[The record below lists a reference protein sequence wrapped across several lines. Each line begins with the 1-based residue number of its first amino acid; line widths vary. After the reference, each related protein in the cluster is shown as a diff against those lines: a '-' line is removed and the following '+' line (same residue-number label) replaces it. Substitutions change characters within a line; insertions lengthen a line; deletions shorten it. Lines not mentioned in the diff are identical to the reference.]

1 MDGYDEAS
9 LERLWPEPAKA
20 TQVQRSAFERDR
32 ARVLHSAALRRLA
45 GKTQVVGAGISDFP
59 RTRLTHSLECAQ
71 IGRELASDLGADP
84 DLVDAA
90 CLAHD
95 LGHPPFG
102 HNGEVALDEA
112 ARDCGGFEGNA
123 QSLRVLARLEAK
135 VLDDDGASHG
145 LNLTRAALDAATKY
159 PWTRDEAPESGKFGV
174 YADDLATFVWLRAGT
189 DGQSRCLEAQIM
201 DWADDVAYSVH
212 DFEDG
217 VHAGLIPLASLG
229 DPVIR
234 EALAALAAQ
243 VYSNESPSV
252 LRDILDQLQLQP
264 WWTPSFDG
272 GLRDQAALKRTT
284 SELTARFCAAAVVAT
299 QAAYGDGPLTRY
311 AADLVVPEPIRAE
324 CALLKATTHLFVMMR
339 EGAHELQ
346 EAERVLMSEL
356 VAAVAHGAPE
366 TLTQELRAA
375 YADASTPEQKLRV
388 VIDQVASLTDS
399 SARVWHARLT
409 D

>member
-1 MDGYDEAS
+1 MAGYDDAS
-9 LERLWPEPAKA
+9 FERFWPEPAKA
-20 TQVQRSAFERDR
+20 TVVERSPFERDR

-45 GKTQVVGAGISDFP
+45 GKTQVVGAGLADFP

-71 IGRELASDLGADP
+71 IGRELAADLGADP

-102 HNGEVALDEA
+102 HNGEVALDA
-112 ARDCGGFEGNA
+112 AAADCGGFEGNA

-135 VLDDDGASHG
+135 VLDDEGGSRG

-159 PWTRDEAPESGKFGV
+159 PWTREDAPESGKFGV
-174 YADDLATFVWLRAGT
+174 YTDDLATFQWLRAGV
-189 DGQSRCLEAQIM
+189 DGRARCLEAQIM

-243 VYSNESPSV
+243 VYSNESPRV

-264 WWTPSFDG
+264 WWTAAFNA
-272 GLRDQAALKRTT
+272 GLRDHVALKRTT
-284 SELTARFCAAAVVAT
+284 SELTARFCAAAVSAT
-299 QAAYGDGPLTRY
+299 RAAYGDGPLTSY
-311 AADLVVPEPIRAE
+311 SADLIVPEPIRAE

-339 EGAHELQ
+339 EGAHALQ

-356 VAAVAHGAPE
+356 VAAVAAGAPE
-366 TLTQELRAA
+366 TLTPELQAA
-375 YADASTPEQKLRV
+375 YADASTPGARLRV
-388 VIDQVASLTDS
+388 VIDQVASLTDA
-399 SARVWHARLT
+399 SARTWHARLT
-409 D
+409 S